1 MIAMIDVAM
10 GGHVAEIKFIG
21 EGKLSSGAG
30 SDLAHATSLA
40 K

>member
-1 MIAMIDVAM
+1 MIDVAM

-30 SDLAHATSLA
+30 SDLSHATQLA
-40 K
+40 